1 VRFSVATI
9 SLPDHDLDSA
19 ASAIA
24 AAGFAGVEWR
34 VEPRTG
40 SITDPVPAHPFLV
53 DHASSIPL
61 NAGAA
66 AEATA
71 LTRRAGLELVGLGA
85 YIELDDDETL
95 ETVFA
100 MARAAGAPRVR
111 LQAPRPGRTGL
122 SYSALFTR
130 FVSFFERVQAEAERS
145 GVRALLEIHHRTIC
159 PSAALAHRV
168 LERFDPRTV
177 GAIYD
182 VGNLV
187 WEGFV
192 PHTLALD
199 QLGPYL
205 GHVHVKNAAAV
216 RRSGGGWEYIW
227 TPLEDGLVD
236 VPGFLALLRDSGYDG
251 WVSIEELSLDRSPG
265 EALRHNAAQLRRWG
279 WMPDA
284 GARR

>member
-1 VRFSVATI
+1 MRFGVATI
-9 SLPDHDLDSA
+9 SLPDHDRESA
-19 ASAIA
+19 AAAVA
-24 AAGFAGVEWR
+24 AAGFEGIEWR
-34 VEPRTG
+34 VEPRAG
-40 SITDPVPAHPFLV
+40 SIPDMMPAHPFLV
-53 DHASSIPL
+53 DHGSSIPL
-61 NAGAA
+61 DVDAA
-66 AEATA
+66 ADVAA
-71 LTRRAGLELVGLGA
+71 LTARAGLDLVGLGA
-85 YIELDDDETL
+85 YIELDDDATL
-95 ETVFA
+95 ERVFA
-100 MARAAGAPRVR
+100 MARAADAPQVR

-122 SYSALFTR
+122 SYSELFAR
-130 FVSFFERVQAEAERS
+130 FCTFFERVEAEAERS

-159 PSAALAHRV
+159 PSAALALRV

-192 PHTLALD
+192 PHALALD

-216 RRSGGGWEYIW
+216 RLAGGGWEHIW

-236 VPGFLALLRDSGYDG
+236 VPGFLALLRDHGYEG

-265 EALRHNAAQLRRWG
+265 EALTHNAAQLRRWG
-279 WMPDA
+279 WLPGA
-284 GARR
+284 GTGR